1 MIPTVYHFG
10 SELRPEGDRYSFPV
24 NVDEVVTNDRDKR
37 NGQQFDCVYS
47 TIAVCDPTPT
57 TIFTYIYIYIM
68 IGTRRRRS
76 IRSLMVSLLV
86 IMTLNS
92 PWCLAFHPSL
102 PAPPVLLSS
111 RLRSEGLLPP
121 HWTLATLSMS
131 SSSPS
136 DSPSSFSN
144 SRLFGNQRDPTVDE
158 IQVMDEMISKL
169 ADAKPYDLPLVV
181 QRAYRVISSPRFF
194 VRIAE
199 LADRCPEGSDEKLK
213 LVALADNLVST
224 LDAVVSTAQDKMQ
237 EYTQD
242 VERVIKAAAEPESG
256 EFLVPLSNE
265 RLKAMRQA
273 MSAVDTVSLDGDAFL
288 STIDAYMNKSHK
300 DGLDLMV
307 VILQNVL
314 QLYAGRRI
322 LEARQKVAA
331 VGTTTTSTTGSTV
344 AAGELFNELLQTDSD
359 RWDST
364 ILNGLI
370 SRASVF
376 ATEND
381 VGTEPVTPTM
391 LGDELIVEIQR
402 NMESI
407 ILTLESGSMS
417 QRVQAEYLQELV
429 KRIEHVK
436 QTL

>member
-1 MIPTVYHFG
+1 
-10 SELRPEGDRYSFPV
+10 
-24 NVDEVVTNDRDKR
+24 
-37 NGQQFDCVYS
+37 
-47 TIAVCDPTPT
+47 
-57 TIFTYIYIYIM
+57 
-68 IGTRRRRS
+68 
-76 IRSLMVSLLV
+76 
-86 IMTLNS
+86 
-92 PWCLAFHPSL
+92 
-102 PAPPVLLSS
+102 
-111 RLRSEGLLPP
+111 
-121 HWTLATLSMS
+121 
-131 SSSPS
+131 
-136 DSPSSFSN
+136 
-144 SRLFGNQRDPTVDE
+144 
-158 IQVMDEMISKL
+158 MDEMISKL

-199 LADRCPEGSDEKLK
+199 LADRCPEASDEKLK

-273 MSAVDTVSLDGDAFL
+273 MGAVDTVSLDGDAFL

-331 VGTTTTSTTGSTV
+331 GTIATSTTGSTA

-370 SRASVF
+370 SRASTF

-381 VGTEPVTPTM
+381 VGTETVTPTM
-391 LGDELIVEIQR
+391 LGDELMVEIQR

-407 ILTLESGSMS
+407 ILSLESGSMQ